1 MVFYCVYTVCVA
13 ASMGFTG
20 FYRVLLAFT
29 ELNCL
34 FFFALVYSG
43 FTVLHRDFI
52 QLHLLERSRIGLD
65 RFGSGWDRVWTGF
78 FQPFCCRLA
87 LLKKKAKRQNGIQQV
102 VYHLHGKYLG
112 PSHPPPP

>member
-34 FFFALVYSG
+34 FFCPGLLRFHSVASG
-43 FTVLHRDFI
+43 FYPVAPVGT
-52 QLHLLERSRIGLD
+52 QSD
-65 RFGSGWDRVWTGF
+65 RFGSVWIGLGSGLDRVFPAFLLQVG
-78 FQPFCCRLA
+78 PFE
-87 LLKKKAKRQNGIQQV
+87 KKAKRQNGIQQV